1 MHRNGFIP
9 NQIFLLLQSL
19 VLKKSIQLAEVT
31 LNLVR
36 AHQLWINRTSN
47 RDKQHPLTMAH
58 QATLDVSASA
68 ITNLHWVIT
77 INEELDHITNG
88 LEIITDGSLELLCN
102 LKLVVW
108 KGLTSVFGR
117 HSSYDTTCILSQ
129 FKRIWQRPTFF
140 ILQNGHVDQMRL
152 PWSWHI
158 VCLWDGLQSL
168 LKIRKNIRYFSL
180 CAYLLKRSVLTP
192 IYLPV

>member
-1 MHRNGFIP
+1 MHRNG
-9 NQIFLLLQSL
+9 LQSNL
-19 VLKKSIQLAEVT
+19 SPVAESGIEEVDPACRGYFKFGT
-31 LNLVR
+31 STSALNQQNLEPR
-36 AHQLWINRTSN
+36 QATSTY
-47 RDKQHPLTMAH
+47 TMAH
-58 QATLDVSASA
+58 QVTLDVSASA

-168 LKIRKNIRYFSL
+168 LKIWKNIRYFSL